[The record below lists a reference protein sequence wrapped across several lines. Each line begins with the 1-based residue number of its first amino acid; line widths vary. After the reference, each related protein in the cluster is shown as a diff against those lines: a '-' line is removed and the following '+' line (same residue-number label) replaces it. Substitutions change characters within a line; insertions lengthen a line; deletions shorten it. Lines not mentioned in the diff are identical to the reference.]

1 MATNA
6 VYKVYNGSAWVEYY
20 FKTSA
25 AQVGVSASRKFITT
39 STKVNNIAFTLDPTG
54 DGAHVDI
61 GGVDIPLG
69 TEGPITFTLG
79 STEHAYYADDTLAE
93 IISDLG
99 SAIQTAYDHIPA
111 GILTTSNYADTLG
124 SVYQAKDADLTAIAA
139 LSGTSGLLK
148 KTAANTWSLDTTSY
162 VPTSRTINSK
172 ALSSNVTLYGSD
184 IALSSSNSTKLDAAY
199 TAIVNQVNGMSK
211 AIALDGTLS
220 TSGYKN
226 TEFAATDDI
235 ITITGVTTSTA
246 VKDAAGNDVL
256 LVSLHIGDSVFVTQ
270 TGVPDRWLS
279 SISGSS
285 GNQTFKFSKLETYNL
300 AWGAVSGKPTTIS
313 GYGITDAYL
322 DGNTVHLGSNSKTFL
337 TAHQDISGK
346 APNNHAS
353 SATTYGLGTS
363 SLYGHVKLVSGD
375 LNGKTATDGMAASQA
390 HTHSQYLTS
399 HQSLASYATQTWVD
413 TNFVRCT
420 AGTTA
425 PTSPSTGD
433 IWIDTNN

>member
-6 VYKVYNGSAWVEYY
+6 VYKVYNGSTWVEYY

-25 AQVGVSASRKFITT
+25 AQVGVTAARKFVTT
-39 STKVNNIAFTLDPTG
+39 STKVNNVAFSVDSTG
-54 DGAHVDI
+54 DGASVTI
-61 GGVDIPLG
+61 NASNINWYGGTKPATNYLSDVANIQAALVA
-69 TEGPITFTLG
+69 L
-79 STEHAYYADDTLAE
+79 DTA
-93 IISDLG
+93 
-99 SAIQTAYDHIPA
+99 AKAAYDNIPS
-111 GILTTSNYADTLG
+111 GILTSSNYAATLD
-124 SVYQAKDADLTAIAA
+124 SVYQAADADLTAIAG

-148 KTAANTWSLDTTSY
+148 KTAANTWALDTNTY
-162 VPTSRTINSK
+162 VTTSRTINGK

-199 TAIVNQVNGMSK
+199 TALVNQVNGMSK
-211 AIALDGTLS
+211 AIALDCTLT

-226 TEFAATDDI
+226 TEFGGTGDTI
-235 ITITGVTTSTA
+235 SITGVTTGTA
-246 VKDAAGNDVL
+246 VKDTAGNDVL

-279 SISGSS
+279 SISGTS
-285 GNQTFKFSKLETYNL
+285 GNQTFVFSKLETYNL
-300 AWGAVSGKPTTIS
+300 AWGAISGKPTTIA
-313 GYGITDAYL
+313 GYGITDAKIANGVITL
-322 DGNTVHLGSNSKTFL
+322 GGNTITPL
-337 TAHQDISGK
+337 TQHQDISGK

-375 LNGKTATDGMAASQA
+375 LNGKTAADGMAASQS
-390 HTHSQYLTS
+390 HTHSQYLTA
-399 HQSLASYATQTWVD
+399 HQSLDGYATETWVD